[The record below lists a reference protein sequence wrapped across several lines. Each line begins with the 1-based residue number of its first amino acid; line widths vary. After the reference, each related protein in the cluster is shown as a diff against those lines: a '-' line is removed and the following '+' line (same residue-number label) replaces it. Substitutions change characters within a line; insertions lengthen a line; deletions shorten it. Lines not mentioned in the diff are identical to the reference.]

1 MSENVKSIFKRAL
14 AHYVG
19 ALKKLQEDKDLEFS
33 NDIFNVSI
41 QGKIDKIDD
50 IIKGLDSPL
59 FQDTLDQNRE
69 LLCHALQSYIEGL
82 ENMKELINSKLQSS
96 ESSLPEIKF
105 ANAENELELAKKI
118 QTGSCLEKGYG

>member
-14 AHYVG
+14 AHYVRV
-19 ALKKLQEDKDLEFS
+19 LRKLQENKDLEFS

-41 QGKIDKIDD
+41 QGKIDKIED

-59 FQDTLDQNRE
+59 FQDTSDQNKE

-96 ESSLPEIKF
+96 EPSIPEIKF
-105 ANAENELELAKKI
+105 ANAENEIELAKRI
-118 QTGSCLEKGYG
+118 QVSSCFEKGYK